1 MKREEETRIGNLEN
15 KCVEKKQNKFPMKIR
30 KKKEVP
36 CEDTKIS
43 FNNLL
48 LGRKNSP

>member
-15 KCVEKKQNKFPMKIR
+15 KCGKKAEQVPYEDSN
-30 KKKEVP
+30 KKEVP